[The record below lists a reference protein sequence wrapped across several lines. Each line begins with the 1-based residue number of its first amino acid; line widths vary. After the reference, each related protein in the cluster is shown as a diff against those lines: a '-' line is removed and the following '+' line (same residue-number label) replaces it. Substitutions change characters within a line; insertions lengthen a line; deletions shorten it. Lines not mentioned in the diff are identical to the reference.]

1 MTQTT
6 SGCWSR
12 CNCLSALPTSRSIF
26 NPVPVPALRSTSV
39 SARRAVEGA
48 HAAHHA
54 RFGRE
59 RAQLARLVVPIRM
72 LDKLAPQLR
81 AQVRPH
87 LPAEAGAQG
96 AHERAPA
103 LRGSA
108 APRGARAWAR
118 WPRRCMGAVFEG
130 ARRGGGG
137 VDEAVGKAWV

>member
-1 MTQTT
+1 MQLLE
-6 SGCWSR
+6 R
-12 CNCLSALPTSRSIF
+12 LADLALPLQSRPSSRPQIDQ
-26 NPVPVPALRSTSV
+26 RRV

-48 HAAHHA
+48 HAAQHA

-103 LRGSA
+103 LRGA
-108 APRGARAWAR
+108 
-118 WPRRCMGAVFEG
+118 
-130 ARRGGGG
+130 ARRASMGEVAAAVHGGG
-137 VDEAVGKAWV
+137 V